1 MLAIERAIKNPF
13 LQLYLEY
20 VEETE
25 TPRIMHI
32 WTALSGVGACLGRR
46 VYFPFGFNNIYANM
60 FVLLVGPPGSRKSTA
75 LGIMQRRLRKTTG
88 VRFAPEDT
96 GGQRQGLIIAIE
108 NKDENIDDADKQ
120 IMQAAVKAANLDV
133 FNNFQLSIDPRDA
146 NVIFAVASEFGSF
159 IGNNS
164 IEMVTF
170 LNKLY
175 DGENYDYKIRA
186 NQHVL
191 NDPLLSFIG
200 GTTPTNI
207 QDCLPKS
214 AIGHGFTSRIILV
227 HANRKYKRIPRPS
240 TPDSKLER
248 SVDGIFKK
256 LFYKTDGELG
266 ESKQAKQALADFYE
280 GPSDLNDGRFVY
292 YLDRRQQHLIKL
304 AMNLTVAR
312 GSMKME
318 RSDIEEA
325 DLILR
330 YTEKFM
336 PDALGEYGLSPLATA
351 KQHMVEFLIHAK
363 GPVSDNIL
371 WAVMQRD
378 MKIVDFKNSLM
389 DLANAGKIMLL
400 KTSQGEAWVYI
411 DKEAQETETLVDLV
425 AEGLED
431 ETEDREYA

>member
-1 MLAIERAIKNPF
+1 MLAIERAVKNPF

-46 VYFPFGFNNIYANM
+46 VYFPFGFNNIHANM

-75 LGIMQRRLRKTTG
+75 LGIMQKRLRKTTG

-108 NKDENIDDADKQ
+108 NKDEAISDTDKKT
-120 IMQAAVKAANLDV
+120 MQAAVKAANLDV

-159 IGNNS
+159 VGNNS

-175 DGENYDYKIRA
+175 DGESYDYKIRA
-186 NQHVL
+186 AQHLL

-200 GTTPTNI
+200 GTTATNI

-227 HANRKYKRIPRPS
+227 YGNRKYKRVPRPPV
-240 TPDSKLER
+240 PDSRLEQ
-248 SVDGIFKK
+248 SVDGVFKN
-256 LFYKTDGELG
+256 LFYKTDGEIN
-266 ESKQAKQALADFYE
+266 ESKQARDALDDFYE
-280 GPSDLNDGRFVY
+280 GSNDLNDSRFVY

-304 AMNLTVAR
+304 AINLTTAR
-312 GSMKME
+312 GSMRME
-318 RSDIEEA
+318 RSDVEEA

-330 YTEKFM
+330 YTETFM
-336 PDALGEYGLSPLATA
+336 PEALGEYGLSPLATA
-351 KQHMVEFLIHAK
+351 KQHMVEFLGHAK
-363 GPVSDNIL
+363 GPVSENIL

-378 MKIVDFKNSLM
+378 MKIIDFKNSLM
-389 DLANAGKIMLL
+389 DLANAGKIMAL

-411 DKEAQETETLVDLV
+411 DKETQEVEILVDLV
-425 AEGLED
+425 AEGLD
-431 ETEDREYA
+431 NGTEERGFG